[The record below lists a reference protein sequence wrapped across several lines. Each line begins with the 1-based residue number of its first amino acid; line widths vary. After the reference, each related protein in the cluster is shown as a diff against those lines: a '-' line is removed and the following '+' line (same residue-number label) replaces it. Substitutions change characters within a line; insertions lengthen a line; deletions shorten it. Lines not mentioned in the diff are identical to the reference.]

1 MQVAQFYTLNG
12 HRLPLCERIGDQ
24 RAFPVLLQ
32 INNERIFA
40 LNFSTQYK
48 IQNRDKSESKI
59 FEEEFYFDF
68 ARDIGIHGYQKY
80 SLPYISHKMMN
91 ALPKKQQIT
100 TADIE
105 DSLTAVMRYMS
116 RSQED
121 VITDKISDDKTRLD
135 QLEAQVGITEAK
147 IEQLR
152 ASASRKATMLLGF
165 GSSIVLAQFAI
176 IFQGTFHYLSWDI
189 MEPVCYLMQLG
200 NFTFGYAFYL
210 AMKKDLDL
218 TNFHE
223 ILTIRFTERACAQ
236 QGIDLAAH
244 EAMKE
249 EID

>member
-12 HRLPLCERIGDQ
+12 HRLPMCERVGDQ

-40 LNFSTQYK
+40 LNFSTQCK
-48 IQNRDKSESKI
+48 IENRDKSQSKI
-59 FEEEFYFDF
+59 FDEEFYFDF

-91 ALPKKQQIT
+91 ALPPKQEMT

-105 DSLTAVMRYMS
+105 NSLTAVMRYMS
-116 RSQED
+116 RSTD
-121 VITDKISDDKTRLD
+121 KNVTDKIADDKTRLD

-152 ASASRKATMLLGF
+152 ASASRKATVLLGF
-165 GSSIVLAQFAI
+165 GSSIVIAQFAL

-200 NFTFGYAFYL
+200 NFTFGFAFYL

-223 ILTIRFTERACAQ
+223 ILTLRFTESACAQ
-236 QGIDLAAH
+236 
-244 EAMKE
+244 
-249 EID
+249 